1 MFPINILSQ
10 PPFVKN
16 GFCSGSWITRTIS
29 RNLVD
34 FALNADCQ
42 GNHATVQS
50 TQSHRPLHISTKQ
63 IHEAHLIQNYIDW
76 YIDVSNLMFIV
87 GEKGGQNNGEKNRL
101 ITSTSPRVV
110 INEAGR
116 RPGCRTPA
124 ACRRCMLPS
133 ARCPP
138 AKKIRKP

>member
-16 GFCSGSWITRTIS
+16 GFCPGSWITRTIS

-76 YIDVSNLMFIV
+76 HVSNLMFIV
-87 GEKGGQNNGEKNRL
+87 GEKGGQNNGGEKTDSSLPRIPGWSSMRQEDALVAERQLLVAGVCCHLLAVHLQKNR
-101 ITSTSPRVV
+101 
-110 INEAGR
+110 
-116 RPGCRTPA
+116 
-124 ACRRCMLPS
+124 
-133 ARCPP
+133 
-138 AKKIRKP
+138 KP